1 MILTID
7 SLDGAGARDY
17 TSFLDAENPTRIAR
31 KLNRPAQMLSFIA
44 AEATQMI
51 VPAVGGR
58 VILARAD
65 GHKLFTGYLSSAPE
79 FEYLGWGQTGPVY
92 RYRLTAVSDE
102 FLLDRKLMPRRA
114 PMIARTS
121 GSILRQMTTDLSPG
135 AFDLSGVQDLEAV
148 TVFVTTP
155 EQSWTEHA
163 ANLALQLRSNY
174 RAHDGKLTLGPLN
187 AVTHVLNEADAN
199 LIPEALKLQTKEPSG
214 NDIMV
219 RGSEEPREFVK
230 DYFLG
235 DGVTSNFNVSQKP
248 FIRQAQTIFEEEF
261 KGSALEPLRWT
272 KQDPAAVIQVTGG
285 RLLVQGGT
293 GADGQTTVIFVELV
307 EMGGAITLVH
317 GEAEFTSPSDA
328 IIGGLYS
335 GAVAHGNCV
344 AGFRITP
351 SGGQSLIRALIN
363 GAEVGAG
370 ITTVAGHRY
379 GLTTRV
385 IATEAFRS
393 LQIFHSSARPQGNPR
408 GGGTVGSN
416 ARLVLEVH
424 NLDPASPGSFAAA
437 SSVLFDGVVAGA
449 PAYCSYALV
458 NAANLNGDVAF
469 CRMLRAVDAEV
480 RSTIPAQ
487 AARTRLVGSI
497 GEGAECTITGQPQLL
512 FYSPFIPVP
521 SEAIVVRYRGHGHSL
536 ARAVDTASIAAMSN
550 GSDDGVRGIFRKVK
564 NPKPRLTADC
574 VNAALALL
582 DDGVLPQRSGEY
594 QTWSDFLPAG
604 ASSDPLPGDAVTV
617 IAPSRGTNF
626 TATLREV
633 EIEVAELAAD
643 RSRYKLIF
651 ANDAAASLSFHVEQK
666 ILHHPDPSEV
676 TLAGATVLA
685 NLTEAE
691 ITSIT
696 STTIGIDAGVVP
708 PGGGGIEVRRTDF
721 AWNQASDRNL
731 IGRFTTQTFTVPR
744 LTRVQ
749 SYHLRKY
756 DNATP
761 PNYSQYSTV
770 LHVDYP
776 L

>member
-7 SLDGAGARDY
+7 SYDGAGARDY
-17 TSFLDAENPTRIAR
+17 TRFLDAENPTKIAR

-92 RYRLTAVSDE
+92 RYRMTAVSDE

-114 PMIARTS
+114 PMVARTS
-121 GSILRQMTTDLSPG
+121 GSILRQITNDLAPG
-135 AFDLSGVQDLEAV
+135 VFDLSGVQDLEAV
-148 TVFVTTP
+148 TVFVTNP

-163 ANLALQLRSNY
+163 ANLVLQLRSSY
-174 RAHDGKLTLGPLN
+174 RAHDGKLTLAPLS
-187 AVTHVLNEADAN
+187 AVTHVLNEADGN
-199 LIPEALKLQTKEPSG
+199 LVPAALKLQTKELYG
-214 NDIMV
+214 IDIMV
-219 RGSEEPREFVK
+219 RGTEEPREFVK
-230 DYFLG
+230 DYFFG
-235 DGVTSNFNVSQKP
+235 DGVTSSFNISQKP

-261 KGSALEPLRWT
+261 KGSVLDPLRWT

-285 RLLVQGGT
+285 KLRVQGGT
-293 GADGQTTVIFVELV
+293 GADGQSTVTFVELV

-335 GAVAHGNCV
+335 GAVAHGNCL

-363 GAEVGAG
+363 GAEVGSGMA
-370 ITTVAGHRY
+370 TVVGHRY
-379 GLTTRV
+379 ALTTRM
-385 IATEAFRS
+385 IATETFRA
-393 LQIFHSSARPQGNPR
+393 LQAFHSSARPQGNPR
-408 GGGTVGSN
+408 GGGTVSSS

-424 NLDPASPGSFAAA
+424 DLDPASPGSFAAA
-437 SSVLFDGVVAGA
+437 SSVLFDGVVASV

-458 NAANLNGDVAF
+458 NAVNFNGDISF

-497 GEGAECTITGQPQLL
+497 GEGAECTITAQPQLL
-512 FYSPFIPVP
+512 FYSPFIPVF

-536 ARAVDTASIAAMSN
+536 AHAVDTASIAATAT
-550 GSDDGVRGIFRKVK
+550 GSDDGVRGIFRRVK

-574 VNAALALL
+574 ANAALALL
-582 DDGVLPQRSGEY
+582 DDGVLPPRSGEY
-594 QTWSDFLPAG
+594 QTWSDFLPGG
-604 ASSDPLPGDAVTV
+604 AASDPLPGDAVAV
-617 IAPSRGTNF
+617 IAPSRGANF

-633 EIEVAELAAD
+633 EIEAADLSSD
-643 RSRYKLIF
+643 RSRYKLVF
-651 ANDAAASLSFHVEQK
+651 ANDAAASLSFHVEQH
-666 ILHHPDPSEV
+666 ISQHSDPAEV
-676 TLAGATVLA
+676 TLAGTTVLA
-685 NLTEAE
+685 NLAAAE

-696 STTIGIDAGVVP
+696 STTISIDAGIAP
-708 PGGGGIEVRRTDF
+708 PTGGGIEVRRTDF

-731 IGRFTTQTFTVPR
+731 IGRFTAQAFTVPR
-744 LTRVQ
+744 LTRIQ
-749 SYHLRKY
+749 SYHLRQY
-756 DNATP
+756 DNASP